1 MVEWPGSS
9 RNMPAKRWTAQLVQ
23 REIWSVLSYPSALR
37 FSIFADPLAAAGARQ
52 RRPRESLESKNKK
65 TRWTCKQGAEA
76 RGQEQVGGSPLFFL
90 FSHGPFCF
98 FFLDAFS
105 FSISLLRI
113 RLYAVEVISI
123 ASQLCPVL
131 HVLSIGWAFENL
143 SARINR
149 HLGLPFKLGV
159 PQKIIS

>member
-1 MVEWPGSS
+1 
-9 RNMPAKRWTAQLVQ
+9 MPKQGAK
-23 REIWSVLSYPSALR
+23 SK
-37 FSIFADPLAAAGARQ
+37 LAAA
-52 RRPRESLESKNKK
+52 PY
-65 TRWTCKQGAEA
+65 
-76 RGQEQVGGSPLFFL
+76 FFL

-113 RLYAVEVISI
+113 RLYAVEVISV

-149 HLGLPFKLGV
+149 QLGL
-159 PQKIIS
+159 KISWLKT